1 MKKSKTKS
9 SLKNQHLLNHSLK
22 EKRIEKAT
30 FSGSNYHRTPLSSKA
45 KIRSTK
51 SSEEDLRWISA
62 QEKHNLKIESQWWTI
77 LWNSKVIFTH
87 NHISTG
93 MLASQIITKCS
104 LINQGHLVDSD
115 FWRITNTFKVLWAHL
130 RLAWTNFTM

>member
-22 EKRIEKAT
+22 EKRTEKAT
-30 FSGSNYHRTPLSSKA
+30 FSGSNSHRTPLSSKA

-51 SSEEDLRWISA
+51 NSEEGLRWISV
-62 QEKHNLKIESQWWTI
+62 QEKHPGIESQWWTI

-87 NHISTG
+87 NNISTG

-115 FWRITNTFKVLWAHL
+115 FWRITNTFKVSWAHL
-130 RLAWTNFTM
+130 LLVWTNFTM